1 MSGLWS
7 SEQTVSLYC
16 FIAKLFPDAVWITQA
31 TQHVVRGFAIYMLC
45 YVYLIQIATIFHV
58 TSLVETNTVHNSNV
72 CTILKWQIEIEE
84 KNDLYASIA
93 FEFNCVLLK
102 FQQHIK
108 NRKEWENVTP
118 ISTIH
123 KTKWSEKGVHTKHNY
138 ECMWMSEQCV
148 CWLAWM
154 HACNSS
160 ASHICNLHTR
170 LMSYS
175 RASVALVFGLF
186 VMTTPQSAGKSASQ
200 PA

>member
-1 MSGLWS
+1 MFKIVFSVLIYFVVLTLSGLWS

-72 CTILKWQIEIEE
+72 CTILKRQIEFEE

-108 NRKEWENVTP
+108 IEKSERTLHPYLPYTKRSEAKKVCTRNTITSVCEWASSVCVGL
-118 ISTIH
+118 H
-123 KTKWSEKGVHTKHNY
+123 
-138 ECMWMSEQCV
+138 ECM
-148 CWLAWM
+148 
-154 HACNSS
+154 
-160 ASHICNLHTR
+160 HTIPVHR
-170 LMSYS
+170 IY
-175 RASVALVFGLF
+175 VIYIHV
-186 VMTTPQSAGKSASQ
+186 
-200 PA
+200 